1 MADGLPQNQEPSDP
15 FPEIFQN
22 KLQEVWGQHWN
33 RYNRAVQ
40 SGNVELSESIHNQVQ
55 DEAAR
60 KASMT
65 MRRLE
70 AGTREPKPSDFVDM
84 LISNPRGWG
93 NAPPPNGITGEA
105 RSYTPPTAIETALHY
120 GSMPAKAYVGQIDRA
135 GEAVH
140 QAVRDPSLANTV
152 DAGLQ
157 TGIAA
162 GSPAIALGSVGL
174 GYLEGARRDM
184 GLTFGSNA
192 DAQSSKKGNKSQSRA
207 ELPPLP
213 GLTPE
218 QDASFKEASRR
229 INQEDYK
236 SGAERRMLE
245 NTVNEMRG
253 ISTDFIKQKN
263 AGKAAVETDAAKAK
277 QDEYDRAV
285 GRAEKSR
292 DAELARKRRFSDT
305 EMGKI
310 YDKTGGASGP
320 IAGAAAGLVSG
331 VARGSEGV
339 LNRFVIPGA
348 VGAAATYGAN
358 TLPLY
363 YNAYLTEPDNPE
375 REAYQAYA
383 RDLPEGHPNKAE
395 AKAYSEGL
403 PPQNPVRTQASKEL
417 SEGLVPRLVAAG
429 VEGVPSG
436 ILGAEVGGMVRS
448 GVQGG
453 KNMLAYPFQRSPQ
466 PENYLAPKER
476 VIIQKKDSA
485 GRTYHV
491 EKLPDGSL
499 KRVSAPE

>member
-1 MADGLPQNQEPSDP
+1 M
-15 FPEIFQN
+15 
-22 KLQEVWGQHWN
+22 
-33 RYNRAVQ
+33 
-40 SGNVELSESIHNQVQ
+40 
-55 DEAAR
+55 
-60 KASMT
+60 
-65 MRRLE
+65 
-70 AGTREPKPSDFVDM
+70 
-84 LISNPRGWG
+84 
-93 NAPPPNGITGEA
+93 
-105 RSYTPPTAIETALHY
+105 ETALHY

-152 DAGLQ
+152 NAGLQ

-162 GSPAIALGSVGL
+162 GSPAIALGSAGL
-174 GYLEGARRDM
+174 GYIEGARRDL
-184 GLTFGSNA
+184 GLTFGSQA
-192 DAQSSKKGNKSQSRA
+192 GAQSAKKGQSQKQPD
-207 ELPPLP
+207 LPALT

-218 QDASFKEASRR
+218 QDASYKEAVRR

-245 NTVNEMRG
+245 NTVNELRG
-253 ISTDFIKQKN
+253 ISTDFIKKKN
-263 AGKAAVETDAAKAK
+263 EGQAAVETDAAKAK
-277 QDEYDRAV
+277 QAEYDRAV

-292 DAELARKRRFSDT
+292 DTELARKKRFSDT
-305 EMGKI
+305 EVGKI

-339 LNRFVIPGA
+339 FNRFVMPGA
-348 VGAAATYGAN
+348 VGAASTYGAN

-375 REAYQAYA
+375 KEAYQAYA
-383 RDLPEGHPNKAE
+383 RDLPEGHPNKSE
-395 AKAYSEGL
+395 AKTYSEGL
-403 PPQNPVRTQASKEL
+403 PKENPVRTQASKEL

-436 ILGAEVGGMVRS
+436 ILGAEVGGMFRS
-448 GVQGG
+448 GAQGI
-453 KNMLAYPFQRSPQ
+453 KNLLAYPFQRSQ
-466 PENYLAPKER
+466 PPANYLTPAQPKER
-476 VIIQKKDSA
+476 VIIQRTDSA

-491 EKLPDGSL
+491 EKLPDGTL